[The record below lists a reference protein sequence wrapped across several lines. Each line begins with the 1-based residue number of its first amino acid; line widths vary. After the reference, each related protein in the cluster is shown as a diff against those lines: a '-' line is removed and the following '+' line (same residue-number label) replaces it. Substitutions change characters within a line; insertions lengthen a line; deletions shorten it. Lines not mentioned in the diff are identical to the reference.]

1 MKKIFERWK
10 QDKYT
15 SLTTSIGG
23 WLYTR
28 TQNIK
33 DEQDKKQAICLCLA
47 ELAVRVVEE
56 DLDFAPQVLD
66 AIFNNQS
73 LSQDYNTT
81 KSVARHIAARCQSDD
96 NWGVI
101 PPILYAIGP
110 SDTLLWR
117 CDEFL
122 REIAKAAMAGPSKFT
137 HITQDFDEHSKQL
150 LLPYCIAQDPYNA
163 SFVSEEWGIELF
175 PKHIFQSIVINTQGL
190 RIFEDIEMM
199 KPVASLIT
207 VSDMIEQLQAH
218 KNLPEEFSVLVAA
231 VKNMKKGN
239 LVIDVNKFSWGL
251 RDKPEI
257 ICKKWMDLLSFATP
271 IATPNDHYILQ
282 KMDDFANTY
291 NVSFT
296 DLSSKMQKAVI
307 LEELSEQS
315 SPSRVQR
322 KM

>member
-1 MKKIFERWK
+1 MMKKIFERWK

-15 SLTTSIGG
+15 SLTNSIGR
-23 WLYTR
+23 WLYSR
-28 TQNIK
+28 AQNIK
-33 DEQDKKQAICLCLA
+33 DEHDKKQAICLFLA

-66 AIFNNQS
+66 KIFNDQS
-73 LSQDYNTT
+73 LGQDYNTA
-81 KSVARHIAARCQSDD
+81 KSIARHIASRCQSDD

-137 HITQDFDEHSKQL
+137 HISQDFDEHSKKL

-163 SFVSEEWGIELF
+163 NFISEEWNIPLSA
-175 PKHIFQSIVINTQGL
+175 KHIFQSVVITTQGL
-190 RIFEDIEMM
+190 TNFENIDTM

-218 KNLPEEFSVLVAA
+218 KNLPE
-231 VKNMKKGN
+231 
-239 LVIDVNKFSWGL
+239 
-251 RDKPEI
+251 
-257 ICKKWMDLLSFATP
+257 
-271 IATPNDHYILQ
+271 
-282 KMDDFANTY
+282 
-291 NVSFT
+291 
-296 DLSSKMQKAVI
+296 
-307 LEELSEQS
+307 
-315 SPSRVQR
+315 
-322 KM
+322 